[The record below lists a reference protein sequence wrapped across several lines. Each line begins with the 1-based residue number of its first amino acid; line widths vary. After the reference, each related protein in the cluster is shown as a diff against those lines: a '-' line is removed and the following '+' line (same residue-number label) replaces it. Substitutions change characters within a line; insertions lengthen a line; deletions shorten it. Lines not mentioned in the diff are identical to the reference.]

1 MRACLTVLL
10 FLINGVVCHSQNTI
24 GIPDI
29 VNYTKD
35 LYNAGTQNR
44 AIAEDKNGTVYFA
57 NYEGLLSFDGT
68 YWKTYPL
75 SNKTVVLSLAIAR
88 DSRIYVGGQ
97 GDFGYFSPDKN
108 GILTYTSLKGLV
120 PGKDSLFTDVWNII
134 PYGNDVFFRSRE
146 KIFQLREGALTVYP
160 APSNWLFLGLSNNQ
174 LVAQDEQ
181 NGLLLFS
188 GGMWTPFVKQNALP
202 KGGLVTCILPIGGDS
217 SLLTTI
223 NTGFFVLSRNNI
235 TPFQF
240 AGPDPTSGQRIL
252 TAIPVT
258 RDWIAVGTNLGGCY
272 IINKKGE
279 IIQNLSRKEG
289 LQNNNILCLF
299 LDNNDNLWL
308 GLDNGID
315 FIAYNNAI
323 KHIYPEKLNEG
334 LGYSSLI
341 HNNFLYVG
349 TSNGLYRVPISG
361 QEDLSLVNGEF
372 QSIPGTK
379 GSAWGLSE
387 VNGALLLGHHDGAF
401 QVQNDKVVSINSHA
415 GYWTYLPFYNV
426 LPSSLVIAGNDQG
439 IDLLHYDNPTFVSK
453 GNIPGFRASSQFIAI
468 DRDNIVWV
476 AHPYLGVYRIDLSGT
491 SPRIKL
497 YTNKNGLPSS
507 LKNHVFKVKGR
518 IAVTTERGV
527 YEYHPKTDSFSP
539 SPYFQRFFGD
549 NNIRLLKED
558 PEGNIWFIQEKNLG
572 VVDFSG
578 PVPQTIYFPE
588 LNSKMVTD
596 FEHIYPYNA
605 ANIFV
610 GAEKGFY
617 HINYSAYRKN
627 RYPLQVKIRSVRAF
641 GKSDSLLF
649 GGYFGE
655 VDEVAGQPADNI
667 AKVANAWNSLH
678 FEYSAPLYAAQNSV
692 EYSYEL
698 KGFDKDWSAWSKKTE
713 KEYTSLPAGTYTF
726 QVKAKSN
733 LGNESGISSYSF
745 TVRPP
750 WYQTTWAYAA
760 YILLLITGLY
770 LLIRWQRHL
779 LLRQQRK
786 HEEEQRRLLYLHQLE
801 LEKSE
806 KEIVKLK
813 NEKLEAEIE
822 HKNSAL
828 ASSAM
833 HLLQKGELLS
843 NIREEF
849 AGLKKDFNGEAS
861 PEKFKKILRILGE
874 ENKMDND
881 WDQFAAH
888 FDKVHRDFLLIMKQH
903 YPGLSAHE
911 LKLCAYLRMN
921 LSSKEIA
928 QLENISVRGVELGRY
943 RLRKKLGVPKEA
955 ILFDFLLGFTLSSS

>member
-1 MRACLTVLL
+1 MKTVITTVLF
-10 FLINGVVCHSQNTI
+10 FLTGSLIGYAQNTI

-29 VNYTKD
+29 INYTKD
-35 LYNAGTQNR
+35 IYNAGTQNR
-44 AIAEDKNGTVYFA
+44 AIAEDKNGIVYFA

-75 SNKTVVLSLAIAR
+75 SNQTVVLSLAIGS
-88 DSRIYVGGQ
+88 DDRIYVGGE
-97 GDFGYFSPDKN
+97 GDFGYFAPDRK
-108 GILTYTSLKGLV
+108 GVLTYTSLKRLV
-120 PGKDSLFTDVWNII
+120 RGKDSAFTDVWNIV

-146 KIFQLREGALTVYP
+146 KIFQLKEGALTVYP
-160 APSNWLFLGLSNNQ
+160 APSNWQFLGLSNNR
-174 LVAQDEQ
+174 LVAQDER
-181 NGLLLFS
+181 NGLLSFS
-188 GGMWTPFVKQNALP
+188 GGVWTPFVKGNALP
-202 KGGLVTCILPIGGDS
+202 KAGLVTCILPIGGDS

-223 NTGFFVLSRNNI
+223 NTGFYILSHNSI
-235 TPFQF
+235 TPFRF
-240 AGPDPTSGQRIL
+240 RGPDPTSGERIL

-272 IINKKGE
+272 IIDKRGE

-308 GLDNGID
+308 GLDDGID

-341 HNNFLYVG
+341 HDNFLYVG
-349 TSNGLYRVPISG
+349 TSNGLYRVPVSG
-361 QEDLSLVNGEF
+361 QEDLSLVSGEF
-372 QSIPGTK
+372 QSVPGTK
-379 GSAWGLSE
+379 GSAWGLSD
-387 VNGALLLGHHDGAF
+387 VNGSLLLAHHDGAF
-401 QVQNDKVVSINSHA
+401 QVEKDKVTPINTHA

-426 LPSSLVIAGNDQG
+426 LPSALVLAGSDRG
-439 IDLLHYDNPTFVSK
+439 IELLHYGQGAFVSK
-453 GNIPGFRASSQFIAI
+453 GFIPGFSASSQFIAI
-468 DRDNIVWV
+468 DRDNVVWV
-476 AHPYLGVYRIDLSGT
+476 AHPYLGVYRVDLSGPT
-491 SPRIKL
+491 PRIKL
-497 YTNKNGLPSS
+497 YTDKNGLPSS
-507 LKNHVFKVKGR
+507 LKNHLFKVKGR
-518 IAVTTERGV
+518 IAVTTVKGV
-527 YEYHPKTDSFSP
+527 YEYDPGTDSFAP
-539 SPYFQRFFGD
+539 SPYFRRFFGD
-549 NNIRLLKED
+549 DNIRLLRED
-558 PEGNIWFIQEKNLG
+558 GEGNIWFIQEKSLG
-572 VVDFSG
+572 VVDLSG
-578 PVPQTIYFPE
+578 PAPRTIYFPE
-588 LNSKMVTD
+588 LNGKMVTD
-596 FEHIYPYNA
+596 FEYIYPYDA
-605 ANIFV
+605 SNIFV

-617 HINYSAYRKN
+617 HINYADYRKS
-627 RYPLQVKIRSVRAF
+627 RYPIAVKIRSVRAF
-641 GKSDSLLF
+641 GRSDSLLS
-649 GGYFGE
+649 GGYAE
-655 VDEVAGQPADNI
+655 QVNKPADQ
-667 AKVANAWNSLH
+667 VANAWNSLH
-678 FEYSAPLYAAQNSV
+678 FDYSASLYAARNSV

-698 KGFDKDWSAWSKKTE
+698 KGLDKDWSAWSKKTE
-713 KEYTSLPAGTYTF
+713 KEYASLPPGSYTF

-733 LGNESGISSYSF
+733 LGNESAVCSYSF
-745 TVRPP
+745 TVLPP
-750 WYQTTWAYAA
+750 WYRTAWAYAV
-760 YILLLITGLY
+760 YLLGLITGIYGLF
-770 LLIRWQRHL
+770 RWQRRL

-786 HEEEQRRLLYLHQLE
+786 HDEEQRRLLYLHQLE
-801 LEKSE
+801 LEKSDR
-806 KEIVKLK
+806 EIVKLR

-888 FDKVHRDFLLIMKQH
+888 FDKVHRDFLLTMKQH

-911 LKLCAYLRMN
+911 LKLCAYLRMS

-943 RLRKKLGVPKEA
+943 RLRKKLGVPKDA
-955 ILFDFLLGFTLSSS
+955 VLFDFLLRFTQGSS